1 MRIEPGMNSRGPK
14 AGSIRVPGLL
24 RRGLTVD
31 QIGGGPRPRF
41 VIRDESSGQQTVIES
56 EHFFILEQLSQH
68 ESAAELADNYSNY
81 FGTELSPDHLKSTIE
96 EITRAGLWGRDA
108 REHALVGPLIST
120 GETPG
125 GRRRAIA
132 QKVRQQN
139 RRQRRANAL
148 PGRPGRA
155 RLADQRGARRSPGLR
170 NEAEDLADGIVI
182 DHDSLVEEPETP
194 GATHGFEVVD
204 ESEATADGSGRPPG
218 DSTNAAM
225 RERPRQNRQGR
236 RGGSAPQG
244 VADRRKGMFPQWK
257 LADADRFVNIT
268 LRLVRPFRFLFIWSI
283 PLLLVA
289 AGFIFAKHTANFLSE
304 FDRIVGALSFLTRVG
319 VSLLTINLA
328 STVVRG
334 LTAANYGMRI
344 YGFGVRLILWLLPR
358 FILGAKIEPDT
369 PRSSQAWVAASPLLV
384 KLFLLGAGV
393 LLWYVTRA
401 TDNSLSHFFFWLA
414 AMAAGS
420 FLLTAI
426 PLFPAAGYQL
436 LAIWTDE
443 PNLRQKA
450 VGSLKAGLTGK
461 PLPEG
466 GGFSLAL
473 FGLCTLLFLGLIFG
487 FVVYLLGVVSKQYF
501 QTTGI
506 IFATLFGL
514 FVLYKIK
521 RNGAAGDAGQ
531 GPRGRSAA
539 GAGPGARRGV
549 AQRRA
554 GGRQMQSVQ
563 PGGRGAA
570 RRKPESAP
578 PSLVGRLVRY
588 GLLAAFVAV
597 MFMPYSY
604 EISGPLQIRPV
615 SYQEITT
622 DVSGI
627 IEEVYYDGGESL
639 AKGALIGRLSTGDA
653 ERQMSIRQARIEEQE
668 AIIDRLLAKP
678 TAEEVEVAERALEV
692 KRTRADYSAKD
703 LARKEAVFKKGV
715 ISEEEVYRAREEHE
729 VNLGNVLEAE
739 AQLTLVM
746 AGATPEELAAAHAEL
761 QRWTEERNLYQD
773 AYEKSF
779 LYMPFDGKIISQLLK
794 QRKGQF
800 LNKGEVFA
808 KVENTSNMLGEVEV
822 PEFDTSLIKLG
833 AEVRVRL
840 LSYHDE
846 IFSGVVQS
854 VNTNVEQRSFGNV
867 VKVITLLANDDQR
880 LKSGMTGYAK
890 ITGETRP
897 VWEVLF
903 LTIWRF
909 IQVEMWSW
917 VP

>member
-1 MRIEPGMNSRGPK
+1 
-14 AGSIRVPGLL
+14 
-24 RRGLTVD
+24 VD

-41 VIRDESSGQQTVIES
+41 IIRDDSSGQQTVIES

-68 ESAAELADNYSNY
+68 ESAAELADNYSDY
-81 FGTELSPDHLKSTIE
+81 FNTELSPDHLKSTIE

-108 REHALVGPLIST
+108 REHALVGPLIAT
-120 GETPG
+120 GEVPG

-132 QKVRQQN
+132 QKVRQHN
-139 RRQRRANAL
+139 RKQRRANAL

-155 RLADQRGARRSPGLR
+155 RLAGQRGARLPGLR
-170 NEAEDLADGIVI
+170 DEAEEVAGGIVI
-182 DHDSLVEEPETP
+182 DHDSLIEEP
-194 GATHGFEVVD
+194 GAPDTTRGFEVVD
-204 ESEATADGSGRPPG
+204 EPEVPADGSGQPESDATG
-218 DSTNAAM
+218 AGM
-225 RERPRQNRQGR
+225 RERPRQNGQGR
-236 RGGSAPQG
+236 RGGSAPRG

-257 LADADRFVNIT
+257 LADADRFVSIT
-268 LRLVRPFRFLFIWSI
+268 LLLVRPFRFLFIWSI

-289 AGFIFAKHTANFLSE
+289 SGFILAKHTANFLSE

-328 STVVRG
+328 STIVRG

-344 YGFGVRLILWLLPR
+344 YGFGVRLVLWLLPR
-358 FILGAKIEPDT
+358 FILAAKIEPDT
-369 PRSSQAWVAASPLLV
+369 PRRSQLWVAASPLLV

-393 LLWYVTRA
+393 LLWYITRA

-436 LAIWTDE
+436 LAIWANE

-450 VGSLKAGLTGK
+450 IGSLKAGLTGK
-461 PLPEG
+461 PVPEG

-487 FVVYLLGVVSKQYF
+487 LVVYLLGVVSKQYF

-514 FVLYKIK
+514 FVLYQVK
-521 RNGAAGDAGQ
+521 RNGAAGNAGQ

-539 GAGPGARRGV
+539 GVGPGAGPGARRGV

-570 RRKPESAP
+570 RRKPEPAA

-597 MFMPYSY
+597 MFLPYSY

-653 ERQMSIRQARIEEQE
+653 ERQMSIRQARIEEQQ

-678 TAEEVEVAERALEV
+678 TAEEVEVAKRTLEV

-746 AGATPEELAAAHAEL
+746 AGATPEELAAAYAEL
-761 QRWTEERNLYQD
+761 QRWTEERNLYKD

-779 LYMPFDGKIISQLLK
+779 LYMPFDGKIVSQLLK
-794 QRKGQF
+794 QRTGQF

-808 KVENTSNMLGEVEV
+808 KVENTSKMLGEVEV

-854 VNTNVEQRSFGNV
+854 VNTSVEQRSFGNV
-867 VKVITLLANDDQR
+867 VKVITLLGNDDQR

-903 LTIWRF
+903 LTVWRF
-909 IQVEMWSW
+909 VQVEMWSW